1 MRSMA
6 SPGFQLQ
13 SVAELQARLEA
24 ERSGAPFLLFRDG
37 EGRQQLVRLPADG
50 SEVVIG
56 RDPDPGI
63 ELSWD
68 PRVSRVHAVLERI
81 GGVWTVEDD
90 GLSRNGTSVN
100 GVAINGRRRLRDE
113 DVLGCGGVS
122 LQFRSPERPGVAE
135 TLKADGEGPDPSGLT
150 PAQRRVLVALCRPLR
165 DAAYGSP
172 ATNKQ
177 IAAELTISVDAVK
190 THLRRIAE
198 ALELGELP
206 QNRKRAELAWKAVST
221 GVVTPRELLSDR

>member
-1 MRSMA
+1 MA
-6 SPGFQLQ
+6 GFQLQ
-13 SVAELQARLEA
+13 SVGELQARLEA

-37 EGRQQLVRLPADG
+37 DGHQQLVRLPADG
-50 SEVVIG
+50 GEVVIG
-56 RDPDPGI
+56 RNPDRGI
-63 ELSWD
+63 ELAWD
-68 PRVSRVHAVLERI
+68 PQVSRVHAVLERI

-100 GVAINGRRRLRDE
+100 GVPVQGRRRLRDG
-113 DVLGCGGVS
+113 DVLGCGTVG
-122 LQFRSPERPGVAE
+122 LQFRSPETAGVAE
-135 TLKADGEGPDPSGLT
+135 TLKADSEGPDPSGLT

-165 DAAYGSP
+165 DVPYGAP

-177 IAAELTISVDAVK
+177 IAAELTVSVDAVK

-198 ALELGELP
+198 VLDIGELP
-206 QNRKRAELAWKAVST
+206 QNRKRAELAWKALST